1 MSLSGHAV
9 ERWLAVITQMSHQ
22 SLKAHYATFL
32 AKMTLIMLVESYS
45 DGSATISGSF
55 GGSVIAPC
63 RLSKEKAHMQLA
75 LFGPTQSGC
84 DAAEVSN
91 RASKM

>member
-1 MSLSGHAV
+1 MKTTLCLFV
-9 ERWLAVITQMSHQ
+9 LL
-22 SLKAHYATFL
+22 LKAHYATFL
-32 AKMTLIMLVESYS
+32 AKITLIMQVESYS
-45 DGSATISGSF
+45 DGSATISGLF
-55 GGSVIAPC
+55 GGCVIAPC
-63 RLSKEKAHMQLA
+63 RLSKEKAHIQLA